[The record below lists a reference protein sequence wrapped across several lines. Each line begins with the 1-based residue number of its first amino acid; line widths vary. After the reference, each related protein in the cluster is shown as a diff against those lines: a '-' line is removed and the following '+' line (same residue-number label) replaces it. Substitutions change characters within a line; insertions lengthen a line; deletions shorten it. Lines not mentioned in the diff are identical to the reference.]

1 MGGTQVFDFK
11 GKVALVTGASSGIGK
26 ATAAHFLRRG
36 ASVVMADI
44 RADAL
49 DASGREFVAPER
61 TRKITYDASN
71 PADAE
76 AAVRLCVE
84 NFGGL
89 DYLIPAAGVY
99 RDEMIAEMSVEQW
112 RSTLAVNLD
121 GIFFI
126 IRSAIPAMREGGSI
140 VNITSMAAHTGGSA
154 GHGHY
159 GAAKGGIL
167 SLTRTLARE
176 LGPAIRANAV
186 SPGII
191 DTPMTQRLLADRGE
205 DVRKQTPL
213 RRFGR
218 PEEIASVVAF
228 LCSDA
233 ASFINGE
240 AIHVNGGFYM
250 GG

>member
-1 MGGTQVFDFK
+1 MFDFR
-11 GKVALVTGASSGIGK
+11 GKVALVTGAGSGIGK
-26 ATAAHFLRRG
+26 ATAGYFLQCG

-44 RADAL
+44 RFDAL
-49 DASGREFVAPER
+49 DAGVGEFGAPER

-71 PADAE
+71 PTDAD

-84 NFGGL
+84 SFGGL
-89 DYLIPAAGVY
+89 DYLVPAAGVY
-99 RDEMIAEMSVEQW
+99 RDEMIADMSVEQW

-126 IRSAIPAMREGGSI
+126 IRSAIPAMRYGGSI

-176 LGPAIRANAV
+176 LGPGIRANAV

-191 DTPMTQRLLADRGE
+191 DTPMVHRLLATRGE
-205 DVRKQTPL
+205 DVIKQTPQK
-213 RRFGR
+213 RFGR

>member
-1 MGGTQVFDFK
+1 
-11 GKVALVTGASSGIGK
+11 
-26 ATAAHFLRRG
+26 
-36 ASVVMADI
+36 
-44 RADAL
+44 
-49 DASGREFVAPER
+49 
-61 TRKITYDASN
+61 
-71 PADAE
+71 
-76 AAVRLCVE
+76 
-84 NFGGL
+84 
-89 DYLIPAAGVY
+89 
-99 RDEMIAEMSVEQW
+99 
-112 RSTLAVNLD
+112 
-121 GIFFI
+121 
-126 IRSAIPAMREGGSI
+126 
-140 VNITSMAAHTGGSA
+140 MAAHTGGSA

-176 LGPAIRANAV
+176 LGPGIRANAV

-191 DTPMTQRLLADRGE
+191 DTPMVHRLLATRGE
-205 DVRKQTPL
+205 DVIKQTPQK
-213 RRFGR
+213 RFGR